1 MEFRKDDVTKV
12 FLLLRG
18 FAEWSEIFQILAFN
32 LYEFQ
37 NTKDYLGSSDL
48 LLCPLI
54 FSRIVYCYRYGLHHT
69 KDALAW
75 YSLFSVLR

>member
-37 NTKDYLGSSDL
+37 NTKDYLGY
-48 LLCPLI
+48 
-54 FSRIVYCYRYGLHHT
+54 FSGLSIVTGMDYIIQKMLWHGIL
-69 KDALAW
+69 
-75 YSLFSVLR
+75 YSLF